1 MAKWV
6 TNDQFP
12 HPHLTPYTLTP
23 PTYLGPHKVTDTQF
37 TTLVLYI
44 ILFLFSLSQT
54 QSFPQVPTYLPTL
67 IVFDLQNKQ
76 SQTHTRFYFHTI
88 IVITKFV
95 FSNA

>member
-44 ILFLFSLSQT
+44 ILFSLSQT

-67 IVFDLQNKQ
+67 IVFDLQNNQ
-76 SQTHTRFYFHTI
+76 SQTHTSFYFHTI

-95 FSNA
+95 FSNG